1 MSADEATDVCDVVVA
16 RPNGE
21 CLYKL
26 HYTADGVIVCTVVGF
41 WSIENAEAF
50 LLDYGR
56 FIRQVRHPARPLRI
70 LVDLTTSSVM
80 TQALADRFAA
90 AHRELFRTNDKRA
103 YVVATSLQGMQQK
116 RAASFGDTRVFPNS
130 TDAYEWLV
138 AGGVD

>member
-90 AHRELFRTNDKRA
+90 AHRELFRTRRHLKVCSPDNDFSDISGTW
-103 YVVATSLQGMQQK
+103 ATLH
-116 RAASFGDTRVFPNS
+116 ASTAPLAR
-130 TDAYEWLV
+130 
-138 AGGVD
+138 